1 MSGALL
7 LDERMVSAQPSL
19 VRAFGLTNAVVL
31 QQIHW
36 HHVYGDGTEHDGHAW
51 FPITYAGLAGELGL
65 SAEQVRR
72 AVEYLEGE
80 ELLISCQPE
89 GRASRRKWYRV
100 NRAHP
105 QIPEVANPPDRKRR
119 TRQMGTGESAA
130 SSTSQPP
137 EPEPPTDKPSKQ
149 RARFLEFDALVE
161 AFGTPGTREEESFYA
176 KTARSLKAQ
185 GKTPAEIVERGRI
198 ARQRHETCTVNV
210 LLTRWSNFAP
220 RPGRAAGSTWEDV
233 AARDQERTNGQ

>member
-31 QQIHW
+31 QQVHW
-36 HHVYGDGTEHDGHAW
+36 HHVYGDGIEHDGHAW
-51 FPITYAGLAGELGL
+51 FPVTYAGLAEELGL

-89 GRASRRKWYRV
+89 GRTSRRKWYRV

-130 SSTSQPP
+130 SSTSQPS
-137 EPEPPTDKPSKQ
+137 EPEAATDKPSKP
-149 RARFLEFDALVE
+149 RARFLEYDALVE
-161 AFGTPGTREEESFYA
+161 AFGVPGTREEEAFYA

-185 GKTPAEIVERGRI
+185 GKPPTEIVDRGKR
-198 ARQRHETCTVNV
+198 ARARHETCTVNV

-220 RPGRAAGSTWEDV
+220 PRGQTPGSTLDDV
-233 AARDQERTNGQ
+233 ATRDREVRG